1 LNIAA
6 VSLDT
11 LEGAVSA
18 RIKFPLQ
25 ALAKFGVNVQWGAGQ
40 ISIPNQAD
48 DGLLILHRAF
58 FNDASFV
65 STLDTLIENGWIVIN
80 DIDDDLTHREEFV
93 ADNYYC
99 LRYCHAVTVSTG
111 KLAESYCRFNPDTYV
126 LSNAVPY
133 LLDPKQSPT
142 GPCRVFFG
150 ALNRYQDWLAIKDGV
165 VSALDRFKDR
175 FELVI
180 VHDEQVF
187 ASLPAG
193 IKKRVVPTLGY
204 DQYLSLLSESDIA
217 LLPLNDNVFNRGKS
231 DLKLIESAGV
241 GCVPIFSPT
250 VYGEVPIH
258 AEIGLMANSP
268 KEWEDALS
276 QLILDPADRE
286 ARKIKGQHYVKNYRM
301 HSHQA
306 LNRYTLYQQLL
317 AKRDQLEQRRRQRL
331 ASGGVKGI

>member
-1 LNIAA
+1 MVIYGLT
-6 VSLDT
+6 LDT
-11 LEGAVSA
+11 VEGAVAA
-18 RIKFPLQ
+18 RIQHPFE
-25 ALAKFGVNVQWGAGQ
+25 ALRSLGITTKAG
-40 ISIPNQAD
+40 SGNLAIPSGCK
-48 DGLLILHRAF
+48 DGILILHRAF
-58 FNDASFV
+58 LNDALLVKS
-65 STLDTLIENGWIVIN
+65 LDSLINEGWIIIN
-80 DIDDDLTHREEFV
+80 DIDDDLTHRNEFV
-93 ADNYYC
+93 ADNHFC
-99 LRYCHAVTVSTG
+99 LRYCHAVTVSTR
-111 KLAESYCRFNPDTYV
+111 KLAESYCRFNPNTYV

-133 LLDPKQSPT
+133 LLDPQQSSE
-142 GPCRVFFG
+142 GLVRVFFG

-193 IKKRVVPTLGY
+193 IKKRFVPTLGY
-204 DQYLSLLSESDIA
+204 DHYLSLLSESDIA
-217 LLPLNDNVFNRGKS
+217 LLPLIDNVFNRGKS

-258 AEIGLMANSP
+258 TEIGLMANSP
-268 KEWEDALS
+268 TEWEDALS
-276 QLILDPADRE
+276 QLILDQADRE
-286 ARKIKGQHYVKNYRM
+286 ARKVKGRYYVANYRM

-317 AKRDQLEQRRRQRL
+317 AQRDQLEQRRRQRL
-331 ASGGVKGI
+331 VSGGVKGI